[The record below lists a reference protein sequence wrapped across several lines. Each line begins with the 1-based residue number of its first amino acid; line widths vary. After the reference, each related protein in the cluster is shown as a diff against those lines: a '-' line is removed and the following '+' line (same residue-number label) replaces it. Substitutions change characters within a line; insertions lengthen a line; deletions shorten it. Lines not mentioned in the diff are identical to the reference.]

1 VPHRRDLTDS
11 PLLARVRRPRV
22 ALPLLVAVPLP
33 IAVALVLTSRPVYP
47 GDACYYGAPRASL
60 RATDHYLALMTPLA
74 MFGLVAV
81 ALLALPI
88 RGRWKLLVGAAAAW
102 AVVALVWTDAARP
115 VMVYGANMAVFG
127 VFLGVPLLAIVG
139 VAGRESSWVRAIG
152 WFEFLYL
159 LPLLLGLAGLLAQP
173 RCFAG
178 NPPAPLR

>member
-1 VPHRRDLTDS
+1 MLTGGV
-11 PLLARVRRPRV
+11 LARVRRPDV

-33 IAVALVLTSRPVYP
+33 IAVALLFTARPVYP
-47 GDACYYGAPRASL
+47 DDACYYGAPQSAL
-60 RATDHYLALMTPLA
+60 DATDHYLGRMTPLA

-81 ALLALPI
+81 ALVALPI
-88 RGRWKLLVGAAAAW
+88 RGRWWLLVAAAAVW
-102 AVVALVWTDAARP
+102 AVAALVSTDAARP

-139 VAGRESSWVRAIG
+139 VAGKETSWVRAIG

-178 NPPAPLR
+178 NPPAPIR